1 MDSPVETEVKIRI
14 GEALRAAQALEGAGF
29 LVIQPREFE
38 SNTVYDTCD
47 RSLMAAGVLLRLRQS
62 GGRFILTFKGPA
74 KPGPH
79 KSRLELETAV
89 GSCDVLHRVLHELGY
104 SPTFRY
110 EKYRRVYQAP
120 GDPGLVTL
128 DETPIGNFL
137 ELEGGGEWI
146 DATATRLGFAPSE
159 YILESYGRLYLKHC
173 AHAGVRPGNMVF
185 TPIESRAPGA

>member
-14 GEALRAAQALEGAGF
+14 GEALPAARALEAAGF
-29 LVIQPREFE
+29 SVTQPREFE
-38 SNTVYDTCD
+38 SNTLYDTRD
-47 RSLMAAGVLLRLRQS
+47 RSLLAAGVLLRLRQS

-79 KSRLELETAV
+79 KSRPELETTV
-89 GSCDVLHRVLHELGY
+89 GSCDVLDRVLHELGY
-104 SPTFRY
+104 SPVFRY

-120 GDPGLVTL
+120 GDSGVVTL

-137 ELEGGGEWI
+137 ELEGCGEWI
-146 DATATRLGFAPSE
+146 DGTARRLGFARSE

-173 AHAGVRPGNMVF
+173 AQEGAKPGDMVF
-185 TPIESRAPGA
+185 TAKESQAPGV

>member
-14 GEALRAAQALEGAGF
+14 GEALPAAQALEAAGF
-29 LVIQPREFE
+29 RVTQPREFE
-38 SNTVYDTCD
+38 SNTVYDTRD
-47 RSLMAAGVLLRLRQS
+47 RSLRAAGVLLRLRQS

-79 KSRLELETAV
+79 KSRLELETTV
-89 GSCDVLHRVLHELGY
+89 GSSKVLDRMLHELGY

-110 EKYRRVYQAP
+110 EKYRCVYQEP
-120 GDPGLVTL
+120 CDRGVVTL

-146 DATATRLGFAPSE
+146 DATASRLGFARSE
-159 YILESYGRLYLKHC
+159 YILESYGRLYLEHC
-173 AHAGVRPGNMVF
+173 AQAGVKPGDMVF
-185 TPIESRAPGA
+185 TGKE